1 MIPKTIHKVIIVDDG
16 KLPELPD
23 GMKKS
28 IETFYR
34 MNPGYKVNI
43 FSEMTVWHT
52 SKSILMKKYLLRMR
66 N

>member
-43 FSEMTVWHT
+43 FSIIIMTNPT
-52 SKSILMKKYLLRMR
+52 IFQR
-66 N
+66 